1 MIECKVLATNK
12 LRASKLRANE
22 DHETRIYWPA
32 YTLSLRVGDNPPI
45 TLHGWHYVTIDG
57 SGDME
62 ISDHEGAEYG
72 IPRVTEV
79 SAGHYCVN
87 TWEEDID
94 LVAAPGCDYEIEM
107 AIGNAADSIDY
118 VDPGK

>member
-1 MIECKVLATNK
+1 MIECKV

-87 TWEEDID
+87 TWEDEDFEID
-94 LVAAPGCDYEIEM
+94 YVAGRGYEIKQV
-107 AIGNAADSIDY
+107 IRNAADSIDY
-118 VDPGK
+118 VDPGE